1 MYKIKIILFQA
12 YDDKQREDGIQT
24 GDKKKVFKY
33 SAESELSTQLMDDLK
48 RRVQESEEKVLHT

>member
-1 MYKIKIILFQA
+1 MILLQT
-12 YDDKQREDGIQT
+12 YDDKQKEDGIQT

-48 RRVQESEEKVLHT
+48 RRVQETEQKVLHT